1 LGRSGESAALRE
13 LVVRACAGSGGV
25 LVLHGEGGIGKT
37 TLLDSVHTEYRTLQV
52 LRVENTQTETELSFA
67 GLQHLTGPLLRHFG
81 GLPQP
86 QRDALGVALGRRSG
100 PAPDSLHL
108 GLAVLGLLAAAAEEQ
123 PVLCLVDDAQWMDR
137 SSLAVLAFAAR
148 RIAAQRIAVVFAA
161 EDIDRLGE
169 LSGLPT
175 RAVGPLGDR
184 DARQLL
190 DRAVRAPLDQRVR
203 ERVLT
208 EAHGNPLA
216 LLHLPR
222 WIGPTEMAARSTDG
236 DRGGPKRLEESFRI
250 RLSQLPTDTQTLLLL
265 AAAEPDGNPLVV
277 RRAAARLAVGPD
289 AVAVAES
296 AGILDTSTRMS
307 FRHPLLR
314 SMVYAAAS
322 STERRRAHAALAEC
336 CDAGQDP
343 DRHAWHLGQATVG
356 FDEEVAGRLE
366 EAARRAARGAGAAV
380 ACGFWELA
388 AALTADR
395 LTRASRL
402 LSAACAKRE
411 TGAFREALAILAPL
425 RHEPMPDADHARVV
439 LLYARMVYAVQ
450 RDEEAV
456 RLLVDAARLVA
467 DQDPAAARRV
477 LLDAFAAVAFSGRHL
492 SRERAADIV
501 VEARRICPDL
511 DMDRGLDGDWDPAA
525 SLDKDGSDA
534 VGSLVATGSPAADDS
549 PDGLVGLVLRA
560 QIASLSEG
568 PAAAAPL
575 MARAV
580 RRCLADPRAE
590 ALDAPSLA
598 RLASDAALYVGD
610 ARAWQ
615 RLVGRQVQS
624 ARANRDHVALPIA
637 LDHQAMVDLHFGRL
651 DDAAKRVAEAHG
663 ITETLGMAPLRYAD
677 LALAAWRG
685 DEPAGVPLIDLAE
698 REAGER
704 REGRLLTATEYARAV
719 LYNGAGRPEAAL
731 AAVGEPYDGAGAGY
745 RVLLAAERAEAAV
758 ACGQTPSARS
768 AREVLRENALACGT
782 PWAEGL
788 YLQTQALLQDGAEKE
803 ELYRRAAEELTRAG
817 AVLQAARAHLLWGEW
832 LLKTGRRTQARQP
845 LRQAWTVFSGAGA
858 RAFRTRAALKLGAA
872 GERSVRPS
880 RGVHAL
886 TAQELRVARMVA
898 SGETSREIGAALFVS
913 PRTVDAH
920 VRSILRKLDIRSRRQ
935 LRHVEG
941 LRAADRSEV

>member
-1 LGRSGESAALRE
+1 MGDRPEVSRGAPGLLGRSGETAALRN
-13 LVVRACAGSGGV
+13 LVVRACAGSGGA

-37 TLLDSVHTEYRTLQV
+37 TLLDSVHTEYRTLRV
-52 LRVENTQTETELSFA
+52 LRVENAQTETELSFA
-67 GLQHLTGPLLRHFG
+67 GLQHLTSPILRHFG

-86 QRDALGVALGRRSG
+86 QRDALGVALGRRAG
-100 PAPDSLHL
+100 PAPDPLHL
-108 GLAVLGLLAAAAEEQ
+108 GLAVLNLLSAAAEER
-123 PVLCLVDDAQWMDR
+123 PVVCLVDDAQWMDR
-137 SSLAVLAFAAR
+137 SSLAVLAFVAR
-148 RIAAQRIAVVFAA
+148 RVAAQRVAFVFAA
-161 EDIDRLGE
+161 EGIGRLGE
-169 LSGLPT
+169 LTGLPA

-184 DARQLL
+184 DARELL
-190 DRAVRAPLDQRVR
+190 DSTVRAPLDPRVR

-222 WIGPTEMAARSTDG
+222 WIGPTEMAARSAGG

-250 RLSQLPTDTQTLLLL
+250 RLSQLPTDTRLLLLL

-277 RRAAARLAVGPD
+277 RRAAARLDIGPD
-289 AVAVAES
+289 AAAVAEA
-296 AGILDTSTRMS
+296 AGILDTGTRMS

-322 STERRRAHAALAEC
+322 STERRRAHATLAEC
-336 CDAGQDP
+336 CDAVQEP
-343 DRHAWHLGQATVG
+343 DRHAWHLGQAAAG
-356 FDEEVAGRLE
+356 FDEDVAGRLE
-366 EAARRAARGAGAAV
+366 DAARRAARGAGPAV

-388 AALTADR
+388 AALTVDR
-395 LTRASRL
+395 RTRASRL

-411 TGAFREALAILAPL
+411 TGAFREALAMLASL
-425 RHEPMPDADHARVV
+425 RHEPMPDADHARVA
-439 LLYARMVYAVQ
+439 LLHARTVYAVQ

-467 DQDPAAARRV
+467 DEDPVSARHV
-477 LLDAFAAVAFSGRHL
+477 LLDAFAAVAYSGRHL
-492 SRERAADIV
+492 PRERIADLV
-501 VEARRICPDL
+501 AETRRICPDL
-511 DMDRGLDGDWDPAA
+511 AVTSDLSPDT
-525 SLDKDGSDA
+525 DGSADA
-534 VGSLVATGSPAADDS
+534 ESA
-549 PDGLVGLVLRA
+549 DGLVGLVLRA
-560 QIASLSEG
+560 QIAAVSKG
-568 PAAAAPL
+568 PVAAAPL

-580 RRCLADPRAE
+580 RTSLADARAE
-590 ALDAPSLA
+590 ALDDPNVA
-598 RLASDAALYVGD
+598 RLAGDAALHVGD

-615 RLVGRQVQS
+615 RLVDRQVQS
-624 ARANRDHVALPIA
+624 ARERRDHAALPIA
-637 LDHQAMVDLHFGRL
+637 LNQQAMVDLHFGRL
-651 DDAAKRVAEAHG
+651 DDAAERVAEAHG
-663 ITETLGMAPLRYAD
+663 ITDTLGMAPLRYAD

-685 DEPAGVPLIDLAE
+685 DEQTGVPLIDLAA
-698 REAGER
+698 REAAER

-719 LYNGAGRPEAAL
+719 LHNGAGRPESAL
-731 AAVGEPYDGAGAGY
+731 AAVGERYDSAGAGY
-745 RVLLAAERAEAAV
+745 RALLAAECAEAAV

-768 AREVLRENALACGT
+768 AREVLRENARACGT

-788 YLQTQALLQDGAEKE
+788 YLQTEALLQDGWEKE
-803 ELYRRAAEELTRAG
+803 ESYRRAVEELTRAG

-832 LLKTGRRTQARQP
+832 LLKTGRRTRARQP

-858 RAFRTRAALKLGAA
+858 LAFRTRAAAKLGAV

-880 RGVHAL
+880 RGVHTL

-920 VRSILRKLDIRSRRQ
+920 VRSILRKLDVLSRRQ

-941 LRAADRSEV
+941 LRPAERSEV